1 MRWHHRL
8 NGCEFEWTPGVGDGQ
23 GGLAC
28 CNSWGRR
35 VGHDWVTGLNWT
47 GGLLEIFLVSWGR
60 TTSLWTSPLRTTLLN
75 PIDLYD
81 YVFISV
87 YLEVFSDSFIS
98 LLTHWSVSSMLFSLH
113 VFVVNFFFSVV
124 FSHFSFCGWFLVS
137 NHCGQNRC
145 LK

>member
-1 MRWHHRL
+1 MAPHSNTVARKIRWTGR
-8 NGCEFEWTPGVGDGQ
+8 PGVLQFMGSQ
-23 GGLAC
+23 
-28 CNSWGRR
+28 R
-35 VGHDWVTGLNWT
+35 VGHDWATGLNWT
-47 GGLLEIFLVSWGR
+47 GGLFEIFLVSWGR

-81 YVFISV
+81 YVFIFV

-98 LLTHWSVSSMLFSLH
+98 LLTHWSFSGMLFSLH
-113 VFVVNFFFSVV
+113 VFVVYFFFSVF

-137 NHCGQNRC
+137 HHCGQNRC